1 MHVTSFLCAA
11 WPTCSAAAG
20 AIVQGKAGDIEAA
33 ARKNNWP
40 RIRSKRSPQ
49 EHVDAVHHHA
59 PHEHLLSVR
68 AVSPASLAKT
78 LNKTTSH
85 GTELMLRL
93 RQSRRSTCARCC
105 LAMQAHA
112 HGAALQCQHV
122 LGEDSPDA
130 GGSRDLLDCKK
141 PQEQNRFTRWCHS
154 GALVQRVRQDLVMPT
169 LQQLE
174 TH

>member
-1 MHVTSFLCAA
+1 MQCTAAALLPLYFLPQHIESRFAYFAGLGLSKFPEYIPTVKVSARLHVTLFVCAT
-11 WPTCSAAAG
+11 WQTCSAAAG

-59 PHEHLLSVR
+59 PHEHLLFVR

-85 GTELMLRL
+85 GTELMLLL
-93 RQSRRSTCARCC
+93 RQSRHGTCTRCC
-105 LAMQAHA
+105 LAMPI
-112 HGAALQCQHV
+112 C
-122 LGEDSPDA
+122 
-130 GGSRDLLDCKK
+130 
-141 PQEQNRFTRWCHS
+141 TR
-154 GALVQRVRQDLVMPT
+154 
-169 LQQLE
+169 
-174 TH
+174 